1 MGPEFG
7 LNGPKLCPNNTFCYF
22 IELESSVFLE
32 FAYNDSLRQH
42 VTSSRG
48 KTHEKKICGLKFGL
62 SGPKLGPKL
71 GFSLFSQVW
80 LIIFPLNSIG

>member
-1 MGPEFG
+1 MMIADH
-7 LNGPKLCPNNTFCYF
+7 NIYGPKLCPNNTFCYF

-48 KTHEKKICGLKFGL
+48 KTQEKKCVGLNL
-62 SGPKLGPKL
+62 D
-71 GFSLFSQVW
+71 
-80 LIIFPLNSIG
+80 